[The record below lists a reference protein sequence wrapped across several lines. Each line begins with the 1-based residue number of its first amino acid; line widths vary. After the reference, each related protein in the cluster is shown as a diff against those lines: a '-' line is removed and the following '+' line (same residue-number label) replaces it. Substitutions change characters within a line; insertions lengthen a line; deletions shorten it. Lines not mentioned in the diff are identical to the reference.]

1 MGAIQQCVFLL
12 ENKCLSELCNSLII
26 LFALTTVD
34 LKSKRPFRIQFT
46 RAKVNRILMLVISLP
61 VKDAVNSQN
70 MTFEVEVQTKFIVLS
85 LNN

>member
-46 RAKVNRILMLVISLP
+46 RAKVNRTVLVISLP